1 MTAAYYNEID
11 PFAAQWLRN
20 LIAAGLIAPG
30 IVDERSIED
39 VTPDDLRGFT
49 QVHFFAGIGV
59 WSYALRRVGWP
70 DSRPVWTGSCPCQPF
85 STAGKG
91 KGFADERHLWPAMH
105 WLVGQ
110 CRPVAVFGEQS
121 ASADANNWIDL
132 VQTDMES
139 LGYAFGACAFP
150 SASVGAPHIRD
161 RAYWVADAYS
171 ERLEASG
178 ESGTAWR
185 AESAIGGSLCR
196 LDDSIGERFPKG
208 RIGDNRGYVRQQPGA
223 TCENGWLADA
233 NSVRSQGWV
242 SGRQSAQRKAINGP
256 SGCGRATGGA
266 NLLNGFWDG
275 ADWLF
280 CRDGKWRPVE
290 SGTFPLAN
298 GATTRVGRLRAY
310 GNAINVEAATAFI
323 KAYMMGASNV

>member
-20 LIAAGLIAPG
+20 LMAAGLIAPG
-30 IVDERSIED
+30 VVDERSIED

-161 RAYWVADAYS
+161 RAYWVADA
-171 ERLEASG
+171 
-178 ESGTAWR
+178 
-185 AESAIGGSLCR
+185 
-196 LDDSIGERFPKG
+196 
-208 RIGDNRGYVRQQPGA
+208 
-223 TCENGWLADA
+223 
-233 NSVRSQGWV
+233 NSVRSQGGV
-242 SGRQSAQRKAINGP
+242 SGRQSAQRKAINGS

-266 NLLNGFWDG
+266 NPLNGFWEG